1 MINKNSIRTPS
12 LNHSFLK
19 NQIDKEIN
27 TVQKKHFYSQSL
39 PRKIVKREKSMLL
52 KAISSALVSGFVLF
66 PEIAF
71 AASDYTPSPMDTSL
85 IYQQLT
91 VIAAS
96 ASAFSVWWLVLVPAR
111 RTELAKEKRDKSEGS
126 LGNYL
131 LELREADS
139 AATEGAVNEK
149 GFERW
154 LMRDWLSEKS
164 QKKAAALPFL
174 PKAKF
179 NSGDNP
185 ILVATALIIGTG
197 VFSSALDRLMH

>member
-1 MINKNSIRTPS
+1 M
-12 LNHSFLK
+12 
-19 NQIDKEIN
+19 
-27 TVQKKHFYSQSL
+27 
-39 PRKIVKREKSMLL
+39 
-52 KAISSALVSGFVLF
+52 
-66 PEIAF
+66 
-71 AASDYTPSPMDTSL
+71 
-85 IYQQLT
+85 
-91 VIAAS
+91 
-96 ASAFSVWWLVLVPAR
+96 LVPAR

-131 LELREADS
+131 EELREADS
-139 AATEGAVNEK
+139 SATEGKVNEK

-154 LMRDWLSEKS
+154 LLRDWLSENS